1 MDIRQE
7 PRRWVDVVEQT
18 AAENY
23 FDFFSDVLQMI
34 NLTTSEA
41 NMYFLLD
48 YEIART
54 TYTNGYIS
62 IIFNSVYQTNREKY
76 MRMAQAAIAEY
87 NPLYNVDANERY
99 TDVRTPNLT
108 TTTQSSGSSS
118 GSVKNNQTRT
128 TTENGGDYHD
138 ITDSKRD
145 PYDGSGLRTDGQ
157 TDTHATGSRSS
168 SESYSG
174 EADTTSSTSTGSGT
188 TTATGT
194 ETITHTL
201 RRYGNIGVTSS
212 QSLITQELELSQKLN
227 IFNVIEKD
235 IAAKLFIQVW

>member
-1 MDIRQE
+1 MQIRQE
-7 PRRWVDVVEQT
+7 LRRWADVYESS
-18 AAENY
+18 AENY
-23 FDFFSDVLQMI
+23 FDFYSNVLGLIGM
-34 NLTTSEA
+34 NPVEA
-41 NMYFLLD
+41 NITFLID
-48 YEIART
+48 YEVAQT
-54 TYTNGYIS
+54 PYTDSYIP
-62 IIFNSVYQTNREKY
+62 IIFDNVYQTNREKY
-76 MRMAQAAIAEY
+76 MRMAAAVSAEY

-99 TDVRTPNLT
+99 TDTRTPNLT
-108 TTTQSSGSSS
+108 TETYTTGSSS
-118 GSVKNNQTRT
+118 GTVKNNQTRT
-128 TTENGGDYHD
+128 TTDNGGDYHD

-174 EADTTSSTSTGSGT
+174 EADTTSSTSSGSGT

-194 ETITHTL
+194 ETIEHTL

-212 QSLITQELELSQKLN
+212 QSLITQELELSKKLN
-227 IFNVIEKD
+227 IFKVIEKD

>member
-1 MDIRQE
+1 MQIRQE
-7 PRRWVDVVEQT
+7 LRHWSEVVEDT
-18 AAENY
+18 ASENY
-23 FDFFSDVLQMI
+23 FDFFSDILQML
-34 NLTTSEA
+34 NLTTAEA
-41 NMYFLLD
+41 NMYFLID
-48 YEIART
+48 YEIAQT
-54 TYTNGYIS
+54 SYTDGYIS

-76 MRMAQAAIAEY
+76 MRMAAAAIAEY

-108 TTTQSSGSSS
+108 TETYTTGNSSGT
-118 GSVKNNQTRT
+118 VKNNQTRT
-128 TTENGGDYHD
+128 TTDNGGDYHN

-227 IFNVIEKD
+227 IFKVIEKD